1 MAGTAIALMHVGA
14 ALVVIACWVL
24 LGIPGLI
31 LGIGA
36 MLVVFA
42 SVTVIIEAIADLV
55 RDE

>member
-1 MAGTAIALMHVGA
+1 MAGSAIALMHVGA

-36 MLVVFA
+36 MLVVFT